1 MKLLHITS
9 GEVVVWSRPE
19 LPPPYAIFPYPYARN
34 QETGETQRPSRW
46 ATDTSCGK
54 KLPISDVI
62 IGACKKALARGIHYL
77 WVKSLCV
84 DSTSLMD
91 VEKAAENSFGRLR
104 DSALCIIFLEDLPAH
119 ASSSDEKAWSTCRYW
134 ARASAPQEL
143 VVAPHVEFYDQKW
156 NYICSKSSTEYLE
169 VLSKVSKIPT
179 GVLAHSDKL
188 FSTSNTRR
196 SFQVGGRTASHSQ
209 QPMARFTQVHPLQ
222 HTFSPRLACNSE
234 RDLPRY
240 PRPPM
245 QAFSQHHPN
254 RTSPAEAL
262 AGTKRDRS
270 GQPLNIHLGCGLR
283 TFSFNLDSSR
293 NDGYDD
299 SSTCDESEPNSDSSE
314 SGSGSESEI
323 SSDEED
329 FGHDNAISNEIYQ
342 AANENFRAMKTELVD
357 FSHEKV
363 EKWMSSASYVPP
375 PDDRLPPRKRARTG
389 DRQPQSTVYFK
400 KIDKDD
406 PNVVSVTRVDGYFHF
421 ACPYYLSNPTKHQ
434 QCLRKHDL
442 QSVEDVIQHMGQRH
456 REPPYCPRC
465 CRPFDGARERD
476 RHFLARVCETSTS
489 RDVEGI
495 TERQKLKIEKMEKHH
510 NLYMGERKRWIKV
523 RDIAFPNA
531 ELDSFETP
539 YLESTHEVR
548 VGMARDYWARNAT
561 DVIQEFFRKNK
572 QAQRQMSQDGTA
584 LRIIEGLVLD
594 GIIDRIMGDQEVVV
608 GK

>member
-19 LPPPYAIFPYPYARN
+19 PPPYAIFPYPYARN
-34 QETGETQRPSRW
+34 QETGESQRPSRW

-84 DSTSLMD
+84 NTNSLVD
-91 VEKAAENSFGRLR
+91 VEKAADNSFGRLR
-104 DSALCIIFLEDLPAH
+104 DSALCIIFLEDLPSH
-119 ASSSDEKAWSTCRYW
+119 TSSSDEKAWSTCRYW

-143 VVAPHVEFYDQKW
+143 VVAPHVEFYDQNW
-156 NYICSKSSTEYLE
+156 NYVCSKSSTKYLDI
-169 VLSKVSKIPT
+169 LSKVSKIPT

-188 FSTSNTRR
+188 FNTSDKRG
-196 SFQVGGRTASHSQ
+196 SFPVGGRTASHSQ
-209 QPMARFTQVHPLQ
+209 QPMTRLTQVHPLQ
-222 HTFSPRLACNSE
+222 HTFSPRLACHSKMS
-234 RDLPRY
+234 LPEY
-240 PRPPM
+240 PRPVV
-245 QAFSQHHPN
+245 QACSQPHSS
-254 RTSPAEAL
+254 RTFPAEAL

-270 GQPLNIHLGCGLR
+270 GQPLNLHLGCGLR
-283 TFSFNLDSSR
+283 TFSFNLDSNR
-293 NDGYDD
+293 HDGYDD
-299 SSTCDESEPNSDSSE
+299 SSTCDESESNSDLSE
-314 SGSGSESEI
+314 SGSDSESEI

-329 FGHDNAISNEIYQ
+329 FGPDDAISNEIYQ
-342 AANENFRAMKTELVD
+342 AANEHFRVMKTQLVD
-357 FSHEKV
+357 FSYEKV

-375 PDDRLPPRKRARTG
+375 PDDRLPRRKRARTG
-389 DRQPQSTVYFK
+389 ELQPQSTLYFK

-434 QCLRKHDL
+434 QCLRKYDL
-442 QSVEDVIQHMGQRH
+442 QSVEDVIQHISQCH

-476 RHFLARVCETSTS
+476 RHFLALVCETSTS

-495 TERQKLKIEKMEKHH
+495 TERQKLKMEKMEKHH
-510 NLYMGERKRWIKV
+510 NLYMGEKRRWMKV
-523 RDIAFPNA
+523 RDIAFPNT
-531 ELDSFETP
+531 ELDNSKTP
-539 YLESTHEVR
+539 YLESTHEVK
-548 VGMARDYWARNAT
+548 VGMARDYWSRNAT
-561 DVIQEFFRKNK
+561 DVVKEFLCKNT
-572 QAQRQMSQDGTA
+572 QAQRQILQDGTA

-594 GIIDRIMGDQEVVV
+594 GIIDRIMRDQEGVVP
-608 GK
+608 K